1 MITCSMSMQEQRHK
15 SYELKLDVEILTC
28 VQSINVNIK
37 GEQSSKITV
46 GIQQNYRRAGSM
58 TTACYETLTSSYPK
72 STRQHLT
79 KF

>member
-1 MITCSMSMQEQRHK
+1 MITCSMSMQEQRHR
-15 SYELKLDVEILTC
+15 SYELKLDVEILTR

-37 GEQSSKITV
+37 EQSSIITV